1 LFSSCS
7 SSFCGVASVA
17 CGGDFGRHRCAWRA
31 TLGVAV
37 AHVARLPVVA
47 NQAPLYLS
55 TTRKCTH
62 AAGFFCFSRLM
73 QSARCVQT
81 VMPDKTRGVSPDSCA
96 HVRLFDATRGHGV
109 DGYIPR
115 RGRQNTQP
123 EILPSS
129 LDDCMHAG
137 SGNAD
142 LN

>member
-1 LFSSCS
+1 MASHTR
-7 SSFCGVASVA
+7 CGCGA
-17 CGGDFGRHRCAWRA
+17 CGKA
-31 TLGVAV
+31 
-37 AHVARLPVVA
+37 ARGCEP
-47 NQAPLYLS
+47 S
-55 TTRKCTH
+55 TPISFDDEEMH
-62 AAGFFCFSRLM
+62 ACSWFFLCFSRLM